1 MQERS
6 LITDVRWCQP
16 GVLQAENLFISQSA
30 VSARIKQLE
39 DRIGAPLFTRNR
51 NNIQLTAVGEK
62 MGRHADAIV
71 MAWGRV
77 KQNDI
82 LQDAMMDSLV
92 VAGVPGLRDVF
103 TQTRLA
109 EMYRL
114 LRNTAIYAELI
125 GQDQLLRQLLNGT
138 AEPGFGFESPQVG
151 ELQVDEILQFELI
164 MVSSEAG
171 ITAEQALGHNYIQVN
186 RGASFATAHV
196 RHFPNAPSTRLH
208 VGVGRI
214 AHEFLLASGG
224 SAYLAEPMV
233 RDDINAQKLH
243 RVENALV
250 IHRTAFAMYHPG
262 SDKHSMIERAIK
274 LAKSS

>member
-171 ITAEQALGHNYIQVN
+171 ITAE
-186 RGASFATAHV
+186 
-196 RHFPNAPSTRLH
+196 
-208 VGVGRI
+208 
-214 AHEFLLASGG
+214 
-224 SAYLAEPMV
+224 
-233 RDDINAQKLH
+233 
-243 RVENALV
+243 
-250 IHRTAFAMYHPG
+250 
-262 SDKHSMIERAIK
+262 
-274 LAKSS
+274 